1 MSLTKKQKEI
11 DVMKWQK
18 SEEMGGDAC
27 GSFDFCGKCDKSLEN
42 PCDKAYTAFNKTEKK
57 ATVKKPAVRKSK
69 KADCTATAKKANT
82 EVAATKTVK
91 KK

>member
-1 MSLTKKQKEI
+1 MALTKKQKEI
-11 DVMKWQK
+11 DVMKWEK
-18 SEEMGGDAC
+18 SEAMGGDAC

-42 PCDKAYTAFNKTEKK
+42 PCDKAYTAFNKPEKK
-57 ATVKKPAVRKSK
+57 ASAKPVVRKSRK
-69 KADCTATAKKANT
+69 TDCSANAKARA

>member
-1 MSLTKKQKEI
+1 MALTKKQKEI
-11 DVMKWQK
+11 DVIKWEK
-18 SEEMGGDAC
+18 SEAMGCDAC

-42 PCDKAYTAFNKTEKK
+42 PCDKAYKAFNKPEKK
-57 ATVKKPAVRKSK
+57 TSVKPAAKKSK
-69 KADCTATAKKANT
+69 KPDCAATAKKACS